1 MDSTYFRPLSVIED
15 YTAIG
20 FDVDHCLTRYKI
32 RNLSRLI
39 YVSASEILKLTF
51 NYPNE
56 MFETKKNED
65 ILNFGMSSLALDVVL
80 LIN

>member
-32 RNLSRLI
+32 AFSENRI
-39 YVSASEILKLTF
+39 YFCYLK
-51 NYPNE
+51 
-56 MFETKKNED
+56 
-65 ILNFGMSSLALDVVL
+65 I
-80 LIN
+80 